1 MVINCKVGQTPSD
14 VKFEN
19 IQQKWMKFI
28 MNCLNNQ
35 VGSKMQYHGF
45 AQPNAVQV
53 QTEYPDSWNE
63 TLIKIEKLNIILY
76 ASKSK
81 MGTTRPLHNDRLLVV
96 KLMLMLTRTRHQQKA
111 IHEEKNTKKN
121 KNRGERRRR
130 NKPMQRSEPNNA
142 K

>member
-1 MVINCKVGQTPSD
+1 
-14 VKFEN
+14 
-19 IQQKWMKFI
+19 
-28 MNCLNNQ
+28 MNCLDNQ

-76 ASKSK
+76 ANKSK
-81 MGTTRPLHNDRLLVV
+81 MGTTRPPHNDRLLVV

-111 IHEEKNTKKN
+111 VHEKKKPKKKQKKKQRRKTKK
-121 KNRGERRRR
+121 K
-130 NKPMQRSEPNNA
+130 
-142 K
+142 